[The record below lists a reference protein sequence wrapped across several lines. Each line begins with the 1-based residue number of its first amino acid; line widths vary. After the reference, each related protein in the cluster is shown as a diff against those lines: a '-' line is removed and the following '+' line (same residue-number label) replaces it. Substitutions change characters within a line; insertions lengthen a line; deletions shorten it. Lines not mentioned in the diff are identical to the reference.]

1 MADQVDLDLYDVAVV
16 RVVGGRCVCDD
27 YYTYRCLVL
36 TMGLFATY
44 S

>member
-16 RVVGGRCVCDD
+16 RVVGGRSFVMII
-27 YYTYRCLVL
+27 TL
-36 TMGLFATY
+36 TGAW